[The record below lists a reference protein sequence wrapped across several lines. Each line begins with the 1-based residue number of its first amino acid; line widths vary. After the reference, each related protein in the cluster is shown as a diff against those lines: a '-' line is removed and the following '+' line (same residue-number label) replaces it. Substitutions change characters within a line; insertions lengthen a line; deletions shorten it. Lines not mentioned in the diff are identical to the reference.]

1 MTAGISRWAAWTAK
15 GVTIGVD
22 PPDLAPGPIGPW
34 NEAPQLSKIH
44 PKARRPH
51 PQAKAMVQLA
61 YAVIGERRLD
71 GLALT
76 LGSASGCAGPDR
88 EFEAEL
94 KKKGPG
100 FGGPSLFVYT
110 LPSAGLG
117 EIAVAFGAHGPIT
130 TVSAGAASGMT
141 AVATAIADV
150 DSGRA
155 PAVLCGGFEWGT
167 EADYLAFFL
176 IEPMGP
182 ITISGSM
189 GYGETPDDDTRGDIL
204 DLMAA
209 VASGQPFSLTAAD
222 RLGCWAQIRSAG
234 GMQ

>member
-15 GVTIGVD
+15 GVTIGGD
-22 PPDLAPGPIGPW
+22 PPDRTPGPIATW
-34 NEAPQLSKIH
+34 AEAPLLSKVH

-51 PQAKAMVQLA
+51 PQAKALVQLA
-61 YAVIGERRLD
+61 SAVLGDRRLE

-76 LGSASGCAGPDR
+76 LGSASGSSGPDR
-88 EFEAEL
+88 EFEQEL
-94 KKKGPG
+94 KIKGPG

-110 LPSAGLG
+110 LPSAPLG
-117 EIAVAFGAHGPIT
+117 EVAVAFGARGPLT
-130 TVSAGAASGMT
+130 TVSAGAAS
-141 AVATAIADV
+141 ALTAIATAVDDV

-167 EADYLAFFL
+167 ESDFIALFL

-182 ITISGSM
+182 ITITGET
-189 GYGETPDDDTRGDIL
+189 GYGETPEGVRGDVL
-204 DLMAA
+204 DLAAA

-222 RLGCWAQIRSAG
+222 RLGFWAQIRSTG
-234 GMQ
+234 GFQ